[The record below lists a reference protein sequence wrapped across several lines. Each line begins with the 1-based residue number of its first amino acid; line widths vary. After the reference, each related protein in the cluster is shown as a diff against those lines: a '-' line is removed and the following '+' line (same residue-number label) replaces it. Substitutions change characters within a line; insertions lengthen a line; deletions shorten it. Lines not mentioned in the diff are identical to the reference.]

1 MAKRFRRLR
10 LFVALALSL
19 ALVGTLGA
27 CGGKTQAPA
36 SSETPGTHAP
46 SAGKAEGQIQI
57 TDAAN
62 RAVTLSAPAR
72 RVVAIGPGALRLV
85 TYVDG
90 MESVVGVE
98 QIEKGASPGKTYG
111 YPFKDEIQSLP
122 VIGQG
127 GPDTQPNVEKIVE
140 VKPDVIFAAQ
150 PSDAKGADDLQ
161 AKTGVPVIVLSY
173 GPLGTLDKPLYTS
186 IQNIGKALGK
196 EKRAQEVVDFIEKTT
211 ADLKQRTKDVPDG
224 QKPAVYV
231 GGLGFK
237 GAHGITSTQKN
248 FPPFALTHAKNV
260 AAALDKDVVPDLD
273 REKLVEWNP
282 DIIFLDLGNLKLVTD
297 DYQKNA
303 QFYQSLKAVKDKKVY
318 GLYPFNFY
326 ATNVETALWDA
337 YIVGKVLYPEKFQ
350 DVDLTRKGEEIY
362 VAFFGEGGR
371 GIPAELERAYGKA
384 GAPIDLSKPAGQQNE
399 SGK

>member
-1 MAKRFRRLR
+1 MAKRLRHIR
-10 LFVALALSL
+10 LFVALVLSL
-19 ALVGTLGA
+19 ALVGTLAA
-27 CGGKTQAPA
+27 CGGKTQTSAP
-36 SSETPGTHAP
+36 SETPGTQAP

-57 TDAAN
+57 TDAAG
-62 RAVTLSAPAR
+62 RTVTLSAPAK

-98 QIEKGASPGKTYG
+98 QIEKGSNPGKTYG
-111 YPFKDEIQSLP
+111 YPFKDRIEALP

-127 GPDTQPNVEKIVE
+127 GPDTPPNVEKIVE
-140 VKPDVIFAAQ
+140 VKPDVIFAVQ

-173 GPLGTLDKPLYTS
+173 GPLGTLDKPLFTS

-196 EKRAQEVVDFIEKTT
+196 EKRAQEVVDFIEKTM
-211 ADLKQRTKDVPDG
+211 ADLKQRTKDIPDA
-224 QKPAVYV
+224 QKPTVYV

-237 GAHGITSTQKN
+237 GGHGITSTQKN
-248 FPPFALTHAKNV
+248 FPPFVLTHAKNV

-297 DYQKNA
+297 DYQKER
-303 QFYQSLKAVKDKKVY
+303 QFYESLKAVKDKKVF
-318 GLYPFNFY
+318 GIYPFNY
-326 ATNVETALWDA
+326 YNTNVETALWDA
-337 YIVGKVLYPEKFQ
+337 YIVGKVLYPDKFQ
-350 DVDLTRKGEEIY
+350 DVDLTKKGEEIY
-362 VAFFGEGGR
+362 AAFFGEAGKK
-371 GIPAELERAYGKA
+371 IPAELEKAYGKA
-384 GAPIDLSKPAGQQNE
+384 GAPIDLSKPAGQQIE
-399 SGK
+399 LGK